1 MGLHVK
7 GVGAKV
13 RATRALHPKVPVVDL
28 LHKMRAFRIAGHFA
42 ANRDAAMAAI
52 LTVMGVDGRNL
63 AISDDIK
70 NIPPPR
76 INHAG
81 CLGGKKPGLSDTKG
95 ISFRIR
101 DASLTA
107 LQRSARGGLHR
118 RALTITGGV
127 TLWIVA
133 NF

>member
-13 RATRALHPKVPVVDL
+13 RATRALHPKAPVVDL

-81 CLGGKKPGLSDTKG
+81 CLGGKKPAR
-95 ISFRIR
+95 RIR
-101 DASLTA
+101 KVFPF
-107 LQRSARGGLHR
+107 GF
-118 RALTITGGV
+118 V
-127 TLWIVA
+127 TLVLPHFNDPPGVVCTA
-133 NF
+133 GL